1 MPKSKRASGAPKE
14 ADLFSQDDKYDPAWM
29 INDIRQHVKSWR
41 ELPATADWGVTP
53 ATRRL
58 LDYWRNHQFASI
70 RPSFCQREAA
80 ETIIWLT
87 EVAASLPPRGLC
99 REVAAAYIGVSGT
112 KFDEMIRESV
122 MPKPRVHRGRRLWDR
137 SELDLAFSNLP
148 HADEAVA
155 NPWDAVQFES
165 QN

>member
-1 MPKSKRASGAPKE
+1 MVKVESSEVFRVPRLARQAARAE
-14 ADLFSQDDKYDPAWM
+14 
-29 INDIRQHVKSWR
+29 V
-41 ELPATADWGVTP
+41 LP
-53 ATRRL
+53 
-58 LDYWRNHQFASI
+58 
-70 RPSFCQREAA
+70 
-80 ETIIWLT
+80 
-87 EVAASLPPRGLC
+87 ASLPPRGLC